1 MGPARGDGA
10 AGGGDGRVVDLP
22 PRAARHAGV
31 ALALWLLSR
40 LCKLETQG
48 APLPPAVRIV
58 TGWGRHTPSW
68 RGDRAAVR
76 RAVTA
81 ALRVCGVPTVAAE
94 GHVEIDVTKL
104 GAWVEAA
111 VASGVIR
118 GYF

>member
-1 MGPARGDGA
+1 M
-10 AGGGDGRVVDLP
+10 
-22 PRAARHAGV
+22 
-31 ALALWLLSR
+31 
-40 LCKLETQG
+40 CKLETQG

-94 GHVEIDVTKL
+94 GHGEIDVTKL
-104 GAWVEAA
+104 GAWVESA

-118 GYF
+118 GYFEKEDLWVLDVEGLAAKMEGLEGE

>member
-1 MGPARGDGA
+1 M
-10 AGGGDGRVVDLP
+10 
-22 PRAARHAGV
+22 
-31 ALALWLLSR
+31 
-40 LCKLETQG
+40 
-48 APLPPAVRIV
+48 RIV

-104 GAWVEAA
+104 GAWVESA

-118 GYF
+118 GYFEKEDLWVLDVEGLAAKMEGLEAE